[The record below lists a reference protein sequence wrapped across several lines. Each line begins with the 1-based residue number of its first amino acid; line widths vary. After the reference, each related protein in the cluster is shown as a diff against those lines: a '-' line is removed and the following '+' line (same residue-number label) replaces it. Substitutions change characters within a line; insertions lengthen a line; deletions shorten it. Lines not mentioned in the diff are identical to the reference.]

1 MSILFTLSK
10 MFGPQVAESLIYAMK
25 SKKNG
30 SERLE
35 DAANAMTTGLT
46 TIEAL
51 KKSFG
56 KAY

>member
-1 MSILFTLSK
+1 